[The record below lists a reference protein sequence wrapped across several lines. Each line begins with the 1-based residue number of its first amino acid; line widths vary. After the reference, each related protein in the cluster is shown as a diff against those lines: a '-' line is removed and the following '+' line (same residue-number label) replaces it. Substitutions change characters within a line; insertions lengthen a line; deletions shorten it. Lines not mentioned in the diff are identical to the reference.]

1 MYLLPGGSRR
11 CIASCKMHEPGNA
24 AGASWCDLRHPRT
37 DDRNLLAGDF
47 VRKQTVTCFLVLSIL
62 FYSLSF
68 ADFLCTKYETSWYPS
83 MIYKHTFVLWVF
95 SLQCHCITFDEG
107 LPCGLRFQAMSMF
120 GSSSQSRVAQII
132 KNRKNPKVDDF
143 RGKCRKIMKYV
154 TKGFIELCRFILS
167 ESFYHAC
174 FIKKAY
180 SCKSTPRGTLPVQN
194 WYLKSDLWHI
204 SVFRDK
210 MCHLILKSK
219 VEFTLCLRL
228 IVFYRSN
235 VVVTFFSIL
244 SKTLSVMSGWLSG
257 ASKWQRS
264 GTFALGAHM
273 LLLGQWGKGK
283 YLLDT

>member
-107 LPCGLRFQAMSMF
+107 LPCGWRFQAMSMF

-143 RGKCRKIMKYV
+143 GGKCRKIMKYV